1 MKVRELI
8 QALMESD
15 IDLDAE
21 VIISAPLEH
30 DRSNPRK
37 GRLDLPTHGIS
48 AGRFVAPEMVEGR
61 PWVRIQG
68 TDAWGMYIPREKP
81 ETT

>member
-8 QALMESD
+8 QALLDSD
-15 IDLDAE
+15 IDMDAE
-21 VIISAPLEH
+21 VMISAPLEC

-37 GRLDLPTHGIS
+37 GLLDLPTHGIS
-48 AGRFVAPEMVEGR
+48 AGRFVAPDIVKGR

-68 TDAWGMYIPREKP
+68 TDAWGMYFPRAKP

>member
-8 QALMESD
+8 QALLDSD
-15 IDLDAE
+15 IDMDAE
-21 VIISAPLEH
+21 VIISAPLKH

-48 AGRFVAPEMVEGR
+48 AGQFLAPEMVKDR

-68 TDAWGMYIPREKP
+68 TDAWGMYIPRET
-81 ETT
+81 EQT